1 MRRPSCGSGRSR
13 ENLVGPSKEAVER
26 RGRLRRLGLCMGE
39 PIVRAALRLFHAP
52 RQLVGSGRILHTP
65 SQLLASHAGCVRMCA
80 ALANAG
86 RSRRASFAS
95 AACRCACS
103 ISSSSHRI
111 PAPAGRGRSH
121 GPTQCHPR
129 PKAVS
134 HTLARRTDQAAR
146 VISGGGC
153 SVHARRKLGK
163 NAVHLGARFLL
174 DLRSCTRG
182 GARSLAVSW
191 PQLVRPI
198 QTHSSRM
205 VL

>member
-1 MRRPSCGSGRSR
+1 MLDLELFAPNSCTGRP
-13 ENLVGPSKEAVER
+13 VAV
-26 RGRLRRLGLCMGE
+26 
-39 PIVRAALRLFHAP
+39 AA
-52 RQLVGSGRILHTP
+52 
-65 SQLLASHAGCVRMCA
+65 M
-80 ALANAG
+80 
-86 RSRRASFAS
+86 
-95 AACRCACS
+95 
-103 ISSSSHRI
+103 
-111 PAPAGRGRSH
+111 

-129 PKAVS
+129 PTAVS
-134 HTLARRTDQAAR
+134 HTLARRTDHAAR